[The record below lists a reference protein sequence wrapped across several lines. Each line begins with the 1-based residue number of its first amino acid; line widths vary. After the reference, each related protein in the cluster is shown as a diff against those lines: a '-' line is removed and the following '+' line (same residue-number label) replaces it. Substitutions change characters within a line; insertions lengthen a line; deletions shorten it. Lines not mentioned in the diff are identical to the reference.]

1 MTVPQVDVE
10 EYGYFA
16 DNQRRHADDTHL
28 FEVHEPYNGKLF
40 ARVAAGSRADARLAV
55 DAASKAFAGW
65 SGSAP
70 DEKARLFLKAAEI
83 VRRRRTEIAEV
94 LARETGSTISFATFQ
109 QDLRRSQNVDVRAQH
124 DRHIE
129 SSRRP
134 ASLQGR
140 YDFIVVG
147 AGAAGSVLAAE
158 LSASGAQV
166 LVIESGGPDDAPTIA
181 NPSVWF
187 YNVGGPLDYHLPVTP
202 SPRLNNRKFNMALG
216 HVLGGGSSINAMVW
230 MRGMQRDYDG
240 WAKNGAK
247 GWAFADVLPVFKSQE
262 DWEGGANEWRG
273 AGGPIHIRRPKDPHP
288 TAPAFI
294 DAAREMGM
302 PILDDVNGPMRPGA
316 GYINMNIAAD
326 GTRVSAVRA
335 FLRPALSRPNLTL
348 LLNTNVVKL
357 NFKGTRCVGVKLMT
371 DGAVKDIAADKEVIL
386 AAGAI
391 NSPKLLMLSGVGEAK
406 ALRSLGIDVVE
417 NLPGVGENLQD
428 HVLVSGV
435 VFKYKGKMP
444 DRPADSNAVEA
455 EAYLSSGPSGD
466 TDISL
471 VLHQLPVV
479 TPEVASRFGTP
490 PPDAFTIA
498 PALVQPTSRGSVRL
512 ASNNFQDAA
521 VIDGNYLGTDH
532 DFAAIV
538 RAIEAARELGNQHA
552 FDSLRES
559 ELIPGP
565 KASAEEIRELAR
577 LASASFGHA
586 VGTCKMGVD
595 KLAVV
600 DPELRVHGILGLR
613 VADASVMPRI
623 ITGPGTNA
631 STHMIAGRAA
641 TLILG

>member
-1 MTVPQVDVE
+1 M
-10 EYGYFA
+10 
-16 DNQRRHADDTHL
+16 
-28 FEVHEPYNGKLF
+28 
-40 ARVAAGSRADARLAV
+40 AGS
-55 DAASKAFAGW
+55 
-65 SGSAP
+65 
-70 DEKARLFLKAAEI
+70 
-83 VRRRRTEIAEV
+83 
-94 LARETGSTISFATFQ
+94 
-109 QDLRRSQNVDVRAQH
+109 
-124 DRHIE
+124 
-129 SSRRP
+129 
-134 ASLQGR
+134 
-140 YDFIVVG
+140 
-147 AGAAGSVLAAE
+147 
-158 LSASGAQV
+158 
-166 LVIESGGPDDAPTIA
+166 
-181 NPSVWF
+181 
-187 YNVGGPLDYHLPVTP
+187 
-202 SPRLNNRKFNMALG
+202 
-216 HVLGGGSSINAMVW
+216 
-230 MRGMQRDYDG
+230 
-240 WAKNGAK
+240 
-247 GWAFADVLPVFKSQE
+247 
-262 DWEGGANEWRG
+262 
-273 AGGPIHIRRPKDPHP
+273 GGPIHIRRPKDPHP

-316 GYINMNIAAD
+316 GYINMNIATD
-326 GTRVSAVRA
+326 GSRVSAVRA

-371 DGAVKDIAADKEVIL
+371 NGAAQDISADKEVIL
-386 AAGAI
+386 TAGSI
-391 NSPKLLMLSGVGEAK
+391 HSPKLLMLSGVGDAK
-406 ALRSLGIDVVE
+406 ALRGLGIEVVE
-417 NLPGVGENLQD
+417 DLPGVGENLQD

-455 EAYLSSGPSGD
+455 EAYLSSSPSTD

-479 TPEVASRFGTP
+479 TPEVATRFGTSP
-490 PPDAFTIA
+490 ADAFTIA
-498 PALVQPTSRGSVRL
+498 PALVQPTSKGSVRL
-512 ASNNFQDAA
+512 ASDNFQDAG

-532 DFAAIV
+532 DFASIV

-565 KASAEEIRELAR
+565 KASPEEIRELAR

-600 DPELRVHGILGLR
+600 DPELRVYGVSGLR

-623 ITGPGTNA
+623 ITGPGTAA

-641 TLILG
+641 QLILG

>member
-1 MTVPQVDVE
+1 M
-10 EYGYFA
+10 
-16 DNQRRHADDTHL
+16 L
-28 FEVHEPYNGKLF
+28 
-40 ARVAAGSRADARLAV
+40 DALN
-55 DAASKAFAGW
+55 K
-65 SGSAP
+65 
-70 DEKARLFLKAAEI
+70 E
-83 VRRRRTEIAEV
+83 
-94 LARETGSTISFATFQ
+94 
-109 QDLRRSQNVDVRAQH
+109 
-124 DRHIE
+124 IE
-129 SSRRP
+129 SH
-134 ASLQGR
+134 
-140 YDFIVVG
+140 YDYIVVG

-158 LSASGAQV
+158 LSASSAQV
-166 LVIESGGPDDAPTIA
+166 LVIESGGPDDAPTIM
-181 NPSVWF
+181 NPSIWF
-187 YNVGGPLDYHLPVTP
+187 YNVAGPLDYHLPIAP
-202 SPRLNNRKFNMALG
+202 SSRLNNRKFNMALG
-216 HVLGGGSSINAMVW
+216 HVLGGGTSINAMVW
-230 MRGMQRDYDG
+230 MRGMQRDYDR
-240 WAKNGAK
+240 WAENGAK
-247 GWAFADVLPVFKSQE
+247 GWAFADVLPVFKKQE

-273 AGGPIHIRRPKDPHP
+273 AGGPIHTRRPKDPHP
-288 TAPAFI
+288 LAPAFI
-294 DAAREMGM
+294 EAARQMGM

-357 NFKGTRCVGVKLMT
+357 NFNGTRCVGVKLMT

-455 EAYLSSGPSGD
+455 EAYLSSNPSGD

-471 VLHQLPVV
+471 VLHQMPAVS
-479 TPEVASRFGTP
+479 PEVASRFGTP

-498 PALVQPTSRGSVRL
+498 PALVQPTSIGSVRL
-512 ASNNFQDAA
+512 ASDNFQDAA
-521 VIDGNYLGTDH
+521 VIDGNYLGTDR

-565 KASAEEIRELAR
+565 KASAEEIQELAG
-577 LASASFGHA
+577 LGSASFGHG
-586 VGTCKMGVD
+586 VGTCRIGVD

-613 VADASVMPRI
+613 VVDASVMPRI

-631 STHMIAGRAA
+631 TTHMIAGRAA
-641 TLILG
+641 KLVLGS

>member
-1 MTVPQVDVE
+1 MSNVVNDKK
-10 EYGYFA
+10 
-16 DNQRRHADDTHL
+16 RHD
-28 FEVHEPYNGKLF
+28 Y
-40 ARVAAGSRADARLAV
+40 
-55 DAASKAFAGW
+55 
-65 SGSAP
+65 
-70 DEKARLFLKAAEI
+70 
-83 VRRRRTEIAEV
+83 
-94 LARETGSTISFATFQ
+94 
-109 QDLRRSQNVDVRAQH
+109 
-124 DRHIE
+124 
-129 SSRRP
+129 
-134 ASLQGR
+134 
-140 YDFIVVG
+140 IVVG

-166 LVIESGGPDDAPTIA
+166 LLVESGGADDAPTIL
-181 NPSVWF
+181 NPSIWF
-187 YNVGGPLDYHLPVTP
+187 YNLGGPLDYHLPITP
-202 SPRLNNRKFNMALG
+202 TPRLDNRKFNMALG
-216 HVLGGGSSINAMVW
+216 HVVGGGSTINAMVW

-273 AGGPIHIRRPKDPHP
+273 TGGPIHIRRPKDPHP
-288 TAPAFI
+288 TAPAFLE
-294 DAAREMGM
+294 AAREMGM

-335 FLRPALSRPNLTL
+335 FLRPALPRPNLTL

-357 NFKGTRCVGVKLMT
+357 NFKGTRCVGVNVMT
-371 DGAVKDIAADKEVIL
+371 DGTMKDLAADKEVIL
-386 AAGAI
+386 AAGSI
-391 NSPKLLMLSGVGEAK
+391 HSPKLLMLSGIGEAK
-406 ALRSLGIDVVE
+406 TLRSLGIDVVA

-455 EAYLSSGPSGD
+455 EAYLSSSPSAD

-479 TPEVASRFGTP
+479 TPEVAARFGVPSADT
-490 PPDAFTIA
+490 FTIA
-498 PALVQPTSRGSVRL
+498 PALVQPTSVGSIRL
-512 ASNNFQDAA
+512 ASTNFLDAA
-521 VIDGNYLGTDH
+521 VIDGNYLGTDQ
-532 DFAAIV
+532 DFAAVVSGID
-538 RAIEAARELGNQHA
+538 AAREIGNQHA

-565 KASAEEIRELAR
+565 KASTEAIRELAR

-595 KLAVV
+595 KFAVV
-600 DPELRVHGILGLR
+600 DPELRVQGILGLR

-631 STHMIAGRAA
+631 SAHMIAGRAA
-641 TLILG
+641 QLILG

>member
-1 MTVPQVDVE
+1 LEAHGLVAM
-10 EYGYFA
+10 
-16 DNQRRHADDTHL
+16 
-28 FEVHEPYNGKLF
+28 
-40 ARVAAGSRADARLAV
+40 ARPS
-55 DAASKAFAGW
+55 
-65 SGSAP
+65 P
-70 DEKARLFLKAAEI
+70 N
-83 VRRRRTEIAEV
+83 
-94 LARETGSTISFATFQ
+94 GSTKSKKEDFKFWEFKMI
-109 QDLRRSQNVDVRAQH
+109 N
-124 DRHIE
+124 E
-129 SSRRP
+129 SNDER
-134 ASLQGR
+134 R

-166 LVIESGGPDDAPTIA
+166 LVIESGGPDNAPTIA
-181 NPSVWF
+181 DPSIWF
-187 YNVGGPLDYHLPVTP
+187 YNVGGPLDYHLPVVP

-216 HVLGGGSSINAMVW
+216 HVLGGGTSINAMVW
-230 MRGMQRDYDG
+230 IRGTQADYDG
-240 WAKNGAK
+240 WAENGAK

-262 DWEGGANEWRG
+262 DWEGGGNEWRG
-273 AGGPIHIRRPKDPHP
+273 SGGPIHIRRPRDPHP

-294 DAAREMGM
+294 DAARQMGM

-316 GYINMNIAAD
+316 GYINVNIAAD

-348 LLNTNVVKL
+348 LLNTQVVKL
-357 NFKGTRCVGVKLMT
+357 NFKGTRCAGVKLMT
-371 DGAVKDIAADKEVIL
+371 DGAVEDIAAAKEVIL
-386 AAGAI
+386 AAGTI

-406 ALRSLGIDVVE
+406 ALRSFGIDVVE

-428 HVLVSGV
+428 HVLVSGA

-444 DRPADSNAVEA
+444 DRPAGSNAVEA

-479 TPEVASRFGTP
+479 TPEVAERFGTP
-490 PPDAFTIA
+490 PPDSFTIA

-521 VIDGNYLGTDH
+521 LIDGNYLGTDQ
-532 DFAAIV
+532 DFAAV
-538 RAIEAARELGNQHA
+538 LRAIEAARELGGRPA
-552 FDSLRES
+552 FDNLRES

-565 KASAEEIRELAR
+565 KASAEEIQELAR

-595 KLAVV
+595 KLGVV

-613 VADASVMPRI
+613 VADASVMPQI
-623 ITGPGTNA
+623 ITGPGTSA

-641 TLILG
+641 RLILG